1 MGREL
6 RRLLVPP
13 ARLASP
19 ECAATGLLPL
29 EAAELHYLRRVL
41 RFRPGDRLAV
51 VDGCGR
57 LWTALLAAAD
67 AVQLEQ
73 KPAEPL
79 QLEPAPRLQLQL
91 AMAVPRRDAELVWR
105 MATELGGDVLQPLL
119 AERTN
124 VREKLPLARW
134 GTIVAEAAEQ
144 CERLWLPELLPPQPA
159 ADWFACGQAQGQTQ
173 GLRLLATTRHGDL
186 AMLESAL
193 ESALVP
199 GLIGWSATGLGPV
212 TLAVGPEGGWSE
224 AEELQAITAGWQPVS
239 LGDTI
244 LRTSTAAVA
253 GLARLIAW
261 RDALSASSPS
271 PCP

>member
-57 LWTALLAAAD
+57 LWTALLAAGD

-73 KPAEPL
+73 APAEPL
-79 QLEPAPRLQLQL
+79 QLEPPPPLALQL

-105 MATELGGDVLQPLL
+105 MATELGADGLQPLL
-119 AERTN
+119 AERSS

-144 CERLWLPELLPPQPA
+144 CERLWLPELLAPLPA
-159 ADWFACGQAQGQTQ
+159 AVWFRQGEAQGE
-173 GLRLLATTRHGDL
+173 GLRLLATTRHGGL
-186 AMLESAL
+186 ASLESAL
-193 ESALVP
+193 LAWPSAELP
-199 GLIGWSATGLGPV
+199 PV

-224 AEELQAITAGWQPVS
+224 AEEQLAIAAGWKPVS
-239 LGDTI
+239 LGGTI

-253 GLARLIAW
+253 GLARLVAW
-261 RDALSASSPS
+261 RAALSASSPS